1 MIDEYLTILNKFLIM
16 ENSMNNNNNTY
27 LILILT
33 ILTIELILNTSSNSR
48 ANNPII
54 KFPIYTIYLF
64 NP

>member
-1 MIDEYLTILNKFLIM
+1 MIDEYLTTLNKFLIM

-33 ILTIELILNTSSNSR
+33 ILTIELILNTCSNSR
-48 ANNPII
+48 VNNPII

>member
-1 MIDEYLTILNKFLIM
+1 MIDEYLTTLNKFLIM

-54 KFPIYTIYLF
+54 KFPICTIYLF

>member
-33 ILTIELILNTSSNSR
+33 ILTIELVLNTSSNSR